1 VSDRAD
7 RVSAGQAVVDA
18 IITDTER
25 ITRCAA
31 RLDLVALL
39 IRVRIPL
46 VVRSSSCV
54 TRPAAAVKPQ
64 PEVRRRPEAAGG
76 WCYGHV
82 ALDGD
87 EVRPGDPSTNSSRRP
102 QDGRS
107 LGRYRLARSSGVSGR
122 VRHWVVA
129 AAQADAC
136 EDGPWRLT
144 LGAWLRVGRAAAP

>member
-64 PEVRRRPEAAGG
+64 PEVRRRPEARWRVVLRARGARWG
-76 WCYGHV
+76 RGQ
-82 ALDGD
+82 A
-87 EVRPGDPSTNSSRRP
+87 RRP
-102 QDGRS
+102 QHELQPTSAGRSIIGTISPRPFVGRQRSGAS
-107 LGRYRLARSSGVSGR
+107 LGRRCSSGR
-122 VRHWVVA
+122 
-129 AAQADAC
+129 C
-136 EDGPWRLT
+136 L
-144 LGAWLRVGRAAAP
+144 